1 MPISSGLALGLLIIP
16 MLAILIIIHEL
27 GHFFAARSVG
37 VKVEEFGLGIPPR
50 AKGWRWKGVLWSL
63 NWIPFGGFVRV
74 KGEDGNDFSEG
85 SMNSK
90 GPWQRAFFLAAGPF
104 MNFVAAVVLCIVMV
118 GFQGVTSDTESVY
131 VNRVAAGSPAEQSG
145 WQPGDVIYAVAGEQ
159 INSQSELSG
168 AIDDHLDE
176 PVAVTI
182 HRGDE
187 TIETKVQPRANPPEG
202 QGATGIE
209 IATGRKSIV
218 QISEVDPGSTAAAA
232 GMQDGDRITA
242 INGIPVESEAQVSGL
257 LNGAVHSSA
266 VLTVERDG
274 QTLDLTVAVPA
285 PRILITGIGAD
296 SPASDALLYPGDQI
310 TSIGGID
317 VVDTTTFRDALWNA
331 SDKTVQVGY
340 VRDGTAGS
348 VELRVP
354 ALEEGDNPLEVIG
367 FNARIENAYDAI
379 GVDGLI
385 TPTFEKVPLSRVVPE
400 GWDQFSYFMT
410 ATVDGLQRIATDGV
424 DRDQVSGPIGMGQM
438 TSQLLSESVVPA
450 WFMITFIMVVISV
463 GLGVMNL
470 LPIPALDGGRLVFV
484 FIEILRGGKRISP
497 EKEGLVHLVG
507 MVFLLGL
514 MFLVAFGDVTRLLD
528 GGSMLP

>member
-74 KGEDGNDFSEG
+74 KGEDGTDFSEG

-131 VNRVAAGSPAEQSG
+131 VNRVSAGSPAEAAG
-145 WQPGDVIYAVAGEQ
+145 WQPGDVIYEVNGVRIESLGQ
-159 INSQSELSG
+159 LSDE
-168 AIDDHLDE
+168 IDNHLDQ

-182 HRGDE
+182 RRGDQNIQTTVE
-187 TIETKVQPRANPPEG
+187 PRSNPPEG

-209 IATGRKSIV
+209 IATGKKSIV
-218 QISEVDPGSTAAAA
+218 QISQVDPGSPAAAA
-232 GMQDGDRITA
+232 GVLDGDRITA

-257 LNGAVHSSA
+257 LNGAVHNSV

-274 QTLDLTVAVPA
+274 RHVDLNVSVPA
-285 PRILITGIGAD
+285 PRVLITGVGSD
-296 SPASDALLYPGDQI
+296 TPASDALLYRGDQI

-317 VVDTTTFRDALWNA
+317 VADATTFRDALWNA
-331 SDKTVQVGY
+331 NGKTVQVGY
-340 VRDGTAGS
+340 VRDGKAGT

-354 ALEEGDNPLEVIG
+354 TFEEGDNPLEAIG
-367 FNARIENAYDAI
+367 LNARIENAYDAI
-379 GVDGLI
+379 GVNGLI
-385 TPTFEKVPLSRVVPE
+385 TPTYEKVPLTQVVPE
-400 GWDQFSYFMT
+400 GWHQFANFMT
-410 ATVDGLQRIATDGV
+410 VTVDGLQRIATDGV
-424 DRDQVSGPIGMGQM
+424 DPNQVSGPIGMGQV
-438 TSQLLSESVVPA
+438 TSELLSESVVPA

-470 LPIPALDGGRLVFV
+470 LPIPALDGGRLLFV

-514 MFLVAFGDVTRLLD
+514 MFLVAFGDVSRLLD
-528 GGSMLP
+528 GRSMLP